1 MSKDRVEEFL
11 AVQTPQIP
19 PRVPQRCRWSPPPPG
34 FVKINVDGAVFSDTN
49 SAGVGTVI
57 RNREGLVMTSHTQ
70 RFSHAYSPVVIE
82 ALAALH
88 GLQLARDLGFTNAVL
103 EGDFLRI
110 MSALQSGC
118 EVPSP
123 AGLFIDEARHSS
135 QFFSKITLLTC

>member
-1 MSKDRVEEFL
+1 M
-11 AVQTPQIP
+11 
-19 PRVPQRCRWSPPPPG
+19 
-34 FVKINVDGAVFSDTN
+34 KINVDGAVFSDTD

-57 RNREGLVMTSHTQ
+57 RNREGLVMASQTR

-103 EGDFLRI
+103 EGDFLQI

-118 EVPSP
+118 EVLSP